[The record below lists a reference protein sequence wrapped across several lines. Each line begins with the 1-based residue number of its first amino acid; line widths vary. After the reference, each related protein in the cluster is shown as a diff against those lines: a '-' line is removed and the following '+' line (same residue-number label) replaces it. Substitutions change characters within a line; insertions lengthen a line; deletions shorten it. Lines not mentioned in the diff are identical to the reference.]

1 MHNQGDFIFLE
12 THENELFE
20 IRSYIIEEINGNNTN
35 RRKLNRAITNL
46 RLQYGKIINQKL
58 KMERNSEKI
67 LNHKSILRKQKRK
80 AIKFVFADILTF
92 IADLGLLSTNQ
103 ETLLLDILMY
113 ILLILTVALIAGTI
127 YSTVKLDK
135 TYNNIVKQ
143 YILESFK
150 NK

>member
-12 THENELFE
+12 THENELLE

-35 RRKLNRAITNL
+35 RRKLNRAITNI

-58 KMERNSEKI
+58 KLECNSEKI
-67 LNHKSILRKQKRK
+67 LNHISILRKQKRK
-80 AIKFVFADILTF
+80 AIKFVFADILTV
-92 IADLGLLSTNQ
+92 IADLGLLATKQ
-103 ETLLLDILMY
+103 ETLLLDIAMY
-113 ILLILTVALIAGTI
+113 ILLMLTVVLIVGTI
-127 YSTVKLDK
+127 YSAVKLDK
-135 TYNNIVKQ
+135 THNNKVKQ